1 MPIALGKKNKDVV
14 NKAYT
19 AVNDHINNL
28 NKHRFFYK
36 VLLFISW
43 IFILI
48 GFFSVVATYLLIDK
62 KNRSTNIDY
71 TAYISWGVLGLALLI
86 IFLLIYFRN
95 GKETAENLT
104 EMNELLKETE
114 FELKDRDR
122 QQAVAEQ
129 KIADIEEKYTGEK
142 AKTQE
147 ALRTIFASQ
156 I

>member
-1 MPIALGKKNKDVV
+1 MAISLGKKNKDIAKQA
-14 NKAYT
+14 NK

-36 VLLFISW
+36 VLLIISW

-48 GFFSVVATYLLIDK
+48 GFFSVVATYLLIDIK
-62 KNRSTNIDY
+62 DRKASIDY

-104 EMNELLKETE
+104 QLNELLRETE
-114 FELKDRDR
+114 FEIKDKER
-122 QQAVAEQ
+122 QQAAAEQ
-129 KIADIEEKYTGEK
+129 KIADMKEEYAGKIEKQQK
-142 AKTQE
+142 AFT
-147 ALRTIFASQ
+147 TIFGG
-156 I
+156 

>member
-1 MPIALGKKNKDVV
+1 MPISLGKKNRDVASQA
-14 NKAYT
+14 NK

-48 GFFSVVATYLLIDK
+48 GFFSVVSTYLLIDE
-62 KNRSTNIDY
+62 KNRTTSIDY
-71 TAYISWGVLGLALLI
+71 TAYITWGVLGVALLI

-95 GKETAENLT
+95 GKENDQNLT
-104 EMNELLKETE
+104 KMNELLKETE
-114 FELKDRDR
+114 FEIKDRDR
-122 QQAVAEQ
+122 QQAEFKQ
-129 KIADIEEKYTGEK
+129 KIADIEEKYAGSK
-142 AKTQE
+142 VKTQE
-147 ALRTIFASQ
+147 ALRTIFGSQ